1 MPLKKY
7 EQYRIASTSDPMLR
21 HRSVICY
28 QGAIVS
34 VGNRNHGSIVL
45 RPRSDS
51 LPHEHE
57 YDVRRFQS
65 APTPA
70 TLDVGVL

>member
-21 HRSVICY
+21 HR
-28 QGAIVS
+28 
-34 VGNRNHGSIVL
+34 NHGSIVL

-51 LPHEHE
+51 LPHEQE

-65 APTPA
+65 ALTPA